1 MPIFWAYCI
10 SIWAF
15 LSFLWA
21 FCFDRVIDGGAD
33 SHIKLKKKF
42 NGKIFIVIVPDHP
55 ELAIGTLKSILRQ
68 ANITKEDFLKL
79 L

>member
-1 MPIFWAYCI
+1 MALPVI
-10 SIWAF
+10 SG
-15 LSFLWA
+15 
-21 FCFDRVIDGGAD
+21 RKVIKALAKIGFEVTGKKG

-42 NGKIFIVIVPDHP
+42 NGKVFIVIVPDHP
-55 ELAIGTLKSILRQ
+55 ELALGTLKSILRQ

>member
-1 MPIFWAYCI
+1 MVLPVI
-10 SIWAF
+10 SG
-15 LSFLWA
+15 
-21 FCFDRVIDGGAD
+21 RKVIKALAKIGFEVNGKKG

-42 NGKIFIVIVPDHP
+42 NDKVFIVIVPDHP

-68 ANITKEDFLKL
+68 ANISKEDFLKL

>member
-1 MPIFWAYCI
+1 MALPVI
-10 SIWAF
+10 SG
-15 LSFLWA
+15 
-21 FCFDRVIDGGAD
+21 RKVIRALAKTGFEVNGKKG

-42 NGKIFIVIVPDHP
+42 NGKILIVIVPDHR
-55 ELAIGTLKSILRQ
+55 ELAPGTLKSILRQ